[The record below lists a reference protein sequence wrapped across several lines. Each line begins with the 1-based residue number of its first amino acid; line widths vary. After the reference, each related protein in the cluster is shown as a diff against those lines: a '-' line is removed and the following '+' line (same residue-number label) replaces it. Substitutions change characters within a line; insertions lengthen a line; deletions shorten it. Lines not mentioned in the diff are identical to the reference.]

1 MIIRLT
7 DEASAELRSVYLRYP
22 AQDARESELI
32 ESLLYHMSSG
42 SNVNLDISE
51 GYLTIQQ
58 QGWKK

>member
-22 AQDARESELI
+22 AQDARETELVN
-32 ESLLYHMSSG
+32 SLLYALASG
-42 SNVNLDISE
+42 NNINLGMDS
-51 GYLTIQQ
+51 GYLTIQK